1 MRKTL
6 NRRVVS
12 LWLPRFAT
20 DRLRLGRAPDRR
32 PVATVVQDRGG
43 HRLAAVD
50 AAAARAGLTPGLPL
64 ADARAMAPALETVP
78 ADPAGDARALE
89 RLALWAGRYSPWTA
103 VDGSIPDASL
113 PGGGLWLDIGGCA
126 HLFGGEEAL
135 LADLCARLGRAG
147 YTARAGLADTPGTA
161 WAMARYAPGTDAGR
175 PFSIVAPGAAAA
187 RSALAGLPVAALRLP
202 AEAAETLIRLG
213 LRQVG
218 DLYPLPRAALALRAG
233 LAPALRLDQAL
244 GERDEPLN
252 PLTPPPAFR
261 ARLAFPEPIGR
272 AEDIALALDRL
283 LAALA
288 DQLSRAGKGARRLE
302 FTLYRVDGGTAR
314 AAVGTG
320 RPERD
325 ADHLARL
332 FREKLDGLDPGFGIE
347 TAILTASAVDD
358 LAPRQAA
365 MAEQAVA
372 GDLDRLLDRL
382 ANRLGPRRV
391 GRLAARGSH
400 LPERA
405 QALAGA
411 ADCPAP
417 ADCPD
422 PPAPRPLHLLPVP
435 EPVDVTAAEA
445 DGPPLAFRWRGAD
458 RRVTRAEG
466 PERIAPEWWRD
477 PDADE
482 VEDGGKLPAH
492 RDYYRAEDETGGRF
506 WLYRQAA
513 ALPGQVPRW
522 YLHGLFA

>member
-1 MRKTL
+1 M
-6 NRRVVS
+6 S

-20 DRLRLGRAPDRR
+20 DRLRRDRTPDRR
-32 PVATVVQDRGG
+32 PTVTVMQDRGG

-50 AAAARAGLTPGLPL
+50 LAAARAGLAPGMPL
-64 ADARAMAPALETVP
+64 ADARAMVPNLETAP
-78 ADPAGDARALE
+78 ADPAGDARGLE

-103 VDGSIPDASL
+103 VDGSSPDASL
-113 PGGGLWLDIGGCA
+113 PGAGLWLDIGGCA

-135 LADLCARLGRAG
+135 LADLCARLGTAG
-147 YTARAGLADTPGTA
+147 YTVRAGLADTPGAA
-161 WAMARYAPGTDAGR
+161 WAMARYAPGTDASG
-175 PFSIVAPGAAAA
+175 PFSIIAPGAAAA
-187 RSALAGLPVAALRLP
+187 RNALAGLPVAALRLP
-202 AEAAETLIRLG
+202 AEAAETLVRLG
-213 LRQVG
+213 LRQIA

-288 DQLSRAGKGARRLE
+288 RQLAQAGKGARRLE

-325 ADHLARL
+325 PDHLARL
-332 FREKLDGLDPGFGIE
+332 FREKLDGLDPGFGVE
-347 TAILTASAVDD
+347 TAILAAGAVDD
-358 LAPRQAA
+358 LATQQAT
-365 MAEQAVA
+365 MAEPGAEHA
-372 GDLDRLLDRL
+372 GGGDLDRLLDRL
-382 ANRLGPRRV
+382 VNRLGARRV

-405 QALAGA
+405 QALVTA
-411 ADCPAP
+411 ADGPAT
-417 ADCPD
+417 ADFPD

-435 EPVDVTAAEA
+435 EPVDVTAAGA

-458 RRVTRAEG
+458 RRVARAEG
-466 PERIAPEWWRD
+466 PERIAREWWRET
-477 PDADE
+477 DAGE
-482 VEDGGKLPAH
+482 VEDGGKLPKH
-492 RDYYRAEDETGGRF
+492 RDYYRAEDEGGGCF
-506 WLYRQAA
+506 WLYRQAP
-513 ALPGQVPRW
+513 ALPGQAARW